1 MGGSVVLSIQIK
13 ETNVKKLIY
22 SLLTLSILF
31 TIGCEDEAAAVVD
44 CVALTSTYTTASE
57 TFTNGFL
64 DGTATKAQC
73 TELYDAMAELID
85 KDCMTL
91 AQMEMTQAAL
101 DSAKEGLYCD
111 MMFP

>member
-1 MGGSVVLSIQIK
+1 MKIL
-13 ETNVKKLIY
+13 LY

-31 TIGCEDEAAAVVD
+31 TIGCEDEVAAVD
-44 CVALTSTYTTASE
+44 CAVLTSTYATATE
-57 TFTNGFL
+57 TFSSGFL

-73 TELYDAMAELID
+73 QAQFDAMAELID